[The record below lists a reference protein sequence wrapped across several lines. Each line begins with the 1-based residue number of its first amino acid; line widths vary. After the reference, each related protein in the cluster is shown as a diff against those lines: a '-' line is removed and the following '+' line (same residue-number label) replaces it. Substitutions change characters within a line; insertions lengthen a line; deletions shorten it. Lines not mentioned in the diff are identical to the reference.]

1 MKLHKCFTIFILC
14 SFQLGCGTIKLID
27 IQKSSSALEL
37 SVEQQQKIHPKMKLI
52 RDIVDDYEFEKRE
65 FDAEMREYRILR
77 EDRNLYRNDGGLS
90 LGQRQRSFYQIRAKA
105 RKFISQRSKF
115 LKEIEDLL
123 KEIHTELTSRQKV
136 AFNELKM
143 PELEI
148 PRSLKPDPHADLKHI
163 PSHLIGI
170 Q

>member
-1 MKLHKCFTIFILC
+1 MRFYNYFTLLLLC

-37 SVEQQQKIHPKMKLI
+37 SVEQQEKIHPKMKLI

-65 FDAEMREYRILR
+65 FDAEMREYRMLR

-90 LGQRQRSFYQIRAKA
+90 LGQRQRSLYQIRTKA
-105 RKFISQRSKF
+105 RRFLVQRSRF
-115 LKEIEDLL
+115 LKEIDDIL
-123 KEIHTELTSRQKV
+123 KEIHAELTTTQQV
-136 AFNELKM
+136 ALNELKM
-143 PELEI
+143 PELKI

-163 PSHLIGI
+163 PSHLIGV